1 VSPFAASWSATVF
14 TAAGYTEPWPTAT
27 PSEPTLPGIMS
38 TYAGES
44 ACVNAFGGCP
54 LTIAM

>member
-1 VSPFAASWSATVF
+1 MSWSATVF
-14 TAAGYTEPWPTAT
+14 TLAGYTEPWPTAT
-27 PSEPTLPGIMS
+27 PSEPTLPGIMF

-44 ACVNAFGGCP
+44 AWVNAFGGCP